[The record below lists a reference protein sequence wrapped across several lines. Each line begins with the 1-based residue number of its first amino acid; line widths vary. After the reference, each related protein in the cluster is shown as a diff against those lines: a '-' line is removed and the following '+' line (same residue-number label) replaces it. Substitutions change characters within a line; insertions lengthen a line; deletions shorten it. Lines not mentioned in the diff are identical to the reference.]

1 MSIARRLLAALV
13 TCAAAA
19 CAGDPRER
27 AAHPHPALRLSLD
40 LGRALE
46 SGGATGYWFGLA
58 LAPDGR
64 RLAVSAV
71 HEGSRVLWLLDLTS
85 GDGRELAGS
94 SGAQLPFWSPDGRA
108 LGFFARGT
116 MQALD
121 LTTGRATVLAEAPS
135 PQGAAWLSTGDIL
148 FAPEESGAL
157 WRRSPDGSV
166 RPWSEMA
173 APDEYSHRFPQEVR
187 LDGDVHILFF
197 VAASRETRQGIWLAP
212 LEKPADRTRL
222 IGSAAGGIAIGD
234 ALLHASG
241 EALMAQRID
250 PVRRGLV
257 GRPLLVAPR
266 AGHDERHTL
275 HATAGADLLIVS
287 PPRSTLRQLTWV
299 DRQGR
304 VLGTAGEPM
313 DAWDVRSAS
322 RTVAVSRI
330 EPQLGTLDVWI
341 YPADRALP
349 LRLSTSIEADRS
361 PVFSPD
367 ASRLAW
373 SSSRGRIVVR
383 PSDAGSPEQ
392 TLYTFDVPVE
402 VDAWTPDGRW
412 LALSAVRPGTGRDV
426 VLLRDDGAEVIEY
439 VRTPFNEADA
449 APSPDGRWLAYVSDE
464 SGREEIY
471 IDTFPRPGRRARLT
485 LGGAAEPRWRRDGR
499 ELYFRRGSEV
509 HVVRLDLQD
518 GRPVP
523 LSTARLFDAGAA
535 LRAYDASPDGQQ
547 FLLNLPAPGTTR
559 EPLQA
564 IANIADLLR
573 PLYES
578 EAPRRRGADAA
589 RR

>member
-1 MSIARRLLAALV
+1 V
-13 TCAAAA
+13 
-19 CAGDPRER
+19 
-27 AAHPHPALRLSLD
+27 LRLSLD
-40 LGRALE
+40 LGGALE
-46 SGGATGYWFGLA
+46 PGGAAGYWFGLA

-64 RLAVSAV
+64 RLAVPAV
-71 HEGSRVLWLLDLTS
+71 GEGSRALWLLDLTS
-85 GDGRELAGS
+85 GDGRELVGT
-94 SGAQLPFWSPDGRA
+94 SGAQLPFWSPDGRT

-121 LTTGRATVLAEAPS
+121 LATGRATVLGEAPS

-157 WRRSPDGSV
+157 WRRSPDGRV
-166 RPWSEMA
+166 QPWSELT
-173 APDEYSHRFPQEVR
+173 APDEHSHRFPQEVR
-187 LDGDVHILFF
+187 LGRDVHVLFF
-197 VAASRETRQGIWLAP
+197 VAASRGTRQGIWLAP
-212 LEKPADRTRL
+212 LDRPADRTRL
-222 IGSAAGGIAIGD
+222 IGSAAAGLAIGD
-234 ALLHASG
+234 TLLHASG
-241 EALMAQRID
+241 EALVAQRID
-250 PVRRGLV
+250 PSGRGLV
-257 GRPLLVAPR
+257 GRPLLVVPR
-266 AGHDERHTL
+266 AGHDERHAL

-299 DRQGR
+299 DREGR

-330 EPQLGTLDVWI
+330 EPQLGTLDVWM
-341 YPADRALP
+341 YSADRALP

-361 PVFSPD
+361 PAFAPD

-373 SSSRGRIVVR
+373 SSGRGKIVVR
-383 PSDAGSPEQ
+383 PTDAGSPEK

-402 VDAWTPDGRW
+402 VEAWTRDGRW
-412 LALSAVRPGTGRDV
+412 LALTAVRPDTGRDV
-426 VLLRDDGAEVIEY
+426 VLLRDDGTEVIEY
-439 VRTPFNEADA
+439 LRTPFDEADA

-471 IDTFPRPGRRARLT
+471 VDTFPRPGRRVRLT
-485 LGGAAEPRWRRDGR
+485 LGGAADPRWRRDGR
-499 ELYFRRGSEV
+499 ELYFRRSSEL
-509 HVVRLDLQD
+509 HVVRLGLQD

-535 LRAYDASPDGQQ
+535 VRAYDASPDGQQ

-564 IANIADLLR
+564 IANVADLLR
-573 PLYES
+573 PLYDR
-578 EAPRRRGADAA
+578 EAERRRRGDDAA